1 MFMLMNSKDNRA
13 NGGTTEQTR
22 NSNERARQAEE
33 RVNEQPDKQTDSC
46 MMELTIKIR
55 KKLV

>member
-1 MFMLMNSKDNRA
+1 MFMLMNGKDNRA

-33 RVNEQPDKQTDSC
+33 RVNEQADKQTDSC

-55 KKLV
+55 KK